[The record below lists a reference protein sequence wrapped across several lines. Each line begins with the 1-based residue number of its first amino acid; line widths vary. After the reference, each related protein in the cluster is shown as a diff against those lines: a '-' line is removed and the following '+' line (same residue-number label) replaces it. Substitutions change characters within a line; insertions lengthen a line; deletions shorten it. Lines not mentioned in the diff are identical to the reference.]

1 MLSAARTTRRICFW
15 PFRVP
20 NPSRFSRKMWIFSF
34 VALSCLIVRTT
45 RSCLAYPDPAQL
57 QASPFS
63 TTAVSIILPPK
74 LMAAHPATL
83 AVFGF
88 DGKLAPAISVALSDG
103 ESVVTDRTGRAH
115 FTAPA
120 TAMFLLAQAEGTTAS
135 ALIDPAS
142 GASEQ
147 KSVSIPP
154 FVSLRES
161 FWLCGPGLQGDATAD
176 TVAVNSHPA
185 LVLAASPECLASIA
199 PAGTA
204 PGPASIAV
212 SAPGVH
218 WTART
223 IFVSLEFDAP
233 HPMLKPGQKGGLIVR
248 AHGSAAKMNLIVE
261 NTSPDVLRFVRGDVQ
276 QVRTSGGADNFAAVE
291 VQANR
296 SGKFTFRARI
306 VPPPD
311 PLIAARFLQ
320 AATTYATRGQRRQI
334 QKIAARLSR
343 RPRKVQSERRALAR
357 ILAQSIPGEFRTLL
371 AAAYSSL

>member
-1 MLSAARTTRRICFW
+1 MPVAARATNRTCFSL
-15 PFRVP
+15 FRVP
-20 NPSRFSRKMWIFSF
+20 FAVTPKGHSERYWRTARIFSS
-34 VALSCLIVRTT
+34 VAFSCLLAQVLTT
-45 RSCLAYPDPAQL
+45 GSSLAYPGPAQI
-57 QASPFS
+57 QAEPFS
-63 TTAVSIILPPK
+63 TAAVTIVLPPK

-88 DGKLAPAISVALSDG
+88 DGKLVPAISVALSDG
-103 ESVVTDRTGRAH
+103 ESVTTDRTGRAH

-120 TAMFLLAQAEGTTAS
+120 ASTFLLAQAEGTTTA

-147 KSVSIPP
+147 KAI
-154 FVSLRES
+154 
-161 FWLCGPGLQGDATAD
+161 TI
-176 TVAVNSHPA
+176 NSHPA

-199 PAGTA
+199 PPGTP
-204 PGPASIAV
+204 PGPASISV

-218 WTART
+218 WTAST
-223 IFVSLEFDAP
+223 IFISLDFEAP
-233 HPMLKPGQKGGLIVR
+233 HPALQPGQKARLVIR
-248 AHGSAAKMNLIVE
+248 AHGSPAKLNLIAE

-276 QVRTSGGADNFAAVE
+276 QVRASGGANNFAAVE

-311 PLIAARFLQ
+311 PAIAARYLQ
-320 AATTYATRGQRRQI
+320 AAATYATRGQRRQI

-343 RPRKVQSERRALAR
+343 RPRNVQAERRALAR
-357 ILAQSIPGEFRTLL
+357 ILAQSIPGDFRTLL
-371 AAAYSSL
+371 AAAYSAL